1 MLNSIARLLPV
12 LILAGLFVDYAR
24 AENGPPSDP
33 SSEARRKT
41 VHLTVD
47 WLPRPDDARITGKG
61 MSALQK
67 RFREKY
73 PWISMSM
80 PVGIWLQ
87 IPGWY
92 TARRPMQI
100 AGKICP
106 DVIPIDYSFI
116 AEGFLYPLDQWWERL
131 PEKERRERMPPQVK
145 DVVFT
150 YGPAKKK
157 ITPEEWERFARNV
170 TNVPTLRV
178 RPEGREEYATFL
190 ERTHNGSIERLNER
204 YGANYTSFRDIS
216 YPEDYVTPSDRLADW
231 TAFLQVAPLKYVYH
245 KDGRDINKHY
255 WGIPHGL
262 SSTTLLWRKDVFQ
275 KFGLDPERPPRTW
288 DEFYDFAK
296 RCTDPKEGTYGI
308 VWRSGGGPVRYEILA
323 SAGARVMEKTEG
335 DDWRVAFNSE
345 EGVAAFEFLLK
356 LQQAPFRRPDGRIV
370 EGVVALRAQAEARR
384 LYEGGRAAMRADSL
398 ETDLVVNQPSFRAEL
413 EGVAPIPIGNT
424 GKHFIH
430 AETRL
435 YGIFSG
441 TAAKGQEALDAA
453 WQYAY
458 FVGSD
463 EAFEAKTK
471 AYVEHGYGTLA
482 NPKYLARL
490 GYGDY
495 IRRIPAARRELVR
508 RAREEGVPAAHSPH
522 MRLVSRYMTSAF
534 EQLLDERVGRWAFD
548 AVERRRKEL
557 NQEKPD
563 ISAEET
569 RAELAKVEAKAWRK
583 ARERIKD
590 VLDETAAKAEQRI
603 LGIIPPREMRKRRIV
618 AGFLAAA
625 CLVAFV
631 LLFRHVIKA
640 FTPPE
645 AKGGWMFKKYWM
657 AYLLMILGVG
667 SIALWQYFP
676 MARGALMAFQDYHIV
691 LPTEWVGLD
700 NFANVLWETEFWD
713 ALWVSAQYALLSI
726 AMGFFAPIILAILLH
741 EIPKGKVLFRTIYY
755 LPAVISGLVV
765 MLMWKNFFEP
775 SNQGLLNQVIMSIGP
790 KSFLILGG
798 ILTVGLGGVSY
809 FNFRQRRRVAGPIMG
824 VLALAC
830 AAIFLMLGMKVGR
843 MPGAHLPAQQWLQDR
858 HWAMFCVVL
867 PTVWAG
873 MGPGC
878 LIYLAALKTI
888 PEDLYEAADID
899 GAGFFSKIWHITIP
913 TIKVLIIIQ
922 FIGAVVGA
930 FRTAGYIL
938 AMTGGGPNRATE
950 VMALKIFYDAFVFL
964 RFGTATAM
972 AWILGFFLIGF
983 TVFQLKRLSKVE
995 FRTAG

>member
-1 MLNSIARLLPV
+1 MLKSPARLLAV
-12 LILAGLFVDYAR
+12 LILAGLFFDHAG
-24 AENGPPSDP
+24 AENVSPSD
-33 SSEARRKT
+33 SSGEAAHKS

-47 WLPRPDDARITGKG
+47 WLPRPEDPRITGKG
-61 MSALQK
+61 WLALQK

-73 PWISMSM
+73 PWISLSM
-80 PVGIWLQ
+80 PVGIWLDM
-87 IPGWY
+87 PGWY

-100 AGKICP
+100 AGGICP
-106 DVIPIDYSFI
+106 DVIPMDYSFI
-116 AEGFLYPLDQWWERL
+116 REGFLYPLDQWWERL
-131 PEKERRERMPPQVK
+131 PAEERRERMPPQVK

-150 YGPAKKK
+150 YGPAKEQ
-157 ITPEEWERFARNV
+157 ITAEEWERFARDGA
-170 TNVPTLRV
+170 NVPALRV
-178 RPEGREEYATFL
+178 RPEGRGAYATFL
-190 ERTHNGSIERLNER
+190 ENSYKGSIERLNER
-204 YGANYTSFRDIS
+204 YGTNYASFQEVS
-216 YPEDYVTPSDRLADW
+216 YPEDYVTPSNRLADW
-231 TAFLQVAPLKYVYH
+231 AAFLKQAPLEYIYH

-255 WGIPHGL
+255 WGIPCGM

-275 KFGLDPERPPRTW
+275 KFGLDPGRPPRNW
-288 DEFYDFAK
+288 KELYEFAK

-308 VWRSGGGPVRYEILA
+308 VWRSEGSPVRYEILA
-323 SAGARVMEKTEG
+323 SAGARVMEKNRDG
-335 DDWRVAFNSE
+335 DWRVAFNSA

-356 LQQAPFRRPDGRIV
+356 LRQAPFRKPDGRIV
-370 EGVVALRAQAEARR
+370 EGVVAMRSQDEARR
-384 LYEGGRAAMRADSL
+384 LYEAGRAAMRADSL
-398 ETDLVVNQPSFRAEL
+398 ESDLVVNQPSFRPEL
-413 EGVAPIPIGNT
+413 EGVAPIPVGNT

-430 AETRL
+430 TETRL
-435 YGIFSG
+435 YSIFSG
-441 TAAKGQEALDAA
+441 TAAKGQELLDAA

-463 EAFEAKTK
+463 EAFEAKTR
-471 AYVEHGYGTLA
+471 AYVEHGYGALA
-482 NPKYLARL
+482 NPKYLAKL
-490 GYGDY
+490 GYDDY
-495 IRRIPAARRELVR
+495 VRRIPPARRELMR

-548 AVERRRKEL
+548 AVEKRRAEIEK
-557 NQEKPD
+557 EKPD
-563 ISAEET
+563 LSEEEV
-569 RAELAKVEAKAWRK
+569 RAELEKVEAEAGKK
-583 ARERIKD
+583 ARSRIKE

-603 LGIIPPREMRKRRIV
+603 LGVIPPQEMRKRRIV
-618 AGFLAAA
+618 AGCLAAA
-625 CLVAFV
+625 CLAAFI
-631 LLFRHVIKA
+631 LLFRHVIRA

-645 AKGGWMFKKYWM
+645 AKGGWMFRKYWM

-676 MARGALMAFQDYHIV
+676 MARGALMAFQDYHVV
-691 LPTEWVGLD
+691 LPTEWVWLD
-700 NFANVLWETEFWD
+700 NFANVLWETEFWN
-713 ALWVSAQYALLSI
+713 ALWVSAKYAFLSI
-726 AMGFFAPIILAILLH
+726 AMGFFAPIVLAILLH

-775 SNQGLLNQVIMSIGP
+775 SSQGLLNQIIMAIP
-790 KSFLILGG
+790 PWAFLLLGG
-798 ILTVGLGGVSY
+798 SLAVGLGFGSY
-809 FNFRQRRRVAGPIMG
+809 FNFKRERRVAAPIMA

-830 AAIFLMLGMKVGR
+830 AVVSLIIAVKVAR
-843 MPGAHLPAQQWLQDR
+843 MPGRHLPAQQWLQDR
-858 HWAMFCVVL
+858 RWAMFCVVL

-888 PEDLYEAADID
+888 PDDLYEAADID

-913 TIKVLIIIQ
+913 TIRVLIVIQ

-964 RFGTATAM
+964 RFGMATAM
-972 AWILGFFLIGF
+972 AWILGFLLIGF
-983 TVFQLKRLSKVE
+983 TVFQMKRLSRVE